1 MVVASFGGG
10 VNSTAMLI
18 GMHERG
24 EKVDLILFADTG
36 GEKPHTYE
44 FIMEFNLWLLDHGFP
59 DIRFVQR
66 TNREQ
71 EFKNLEQDCLDG
83 KMLPSIAYGFK
94 ACSIK
99 YKRDPQD
106 KFCNNYQPCKDVW
119 KIGLKVV
126 KLIGYDMDEPHR
138 ARIPEDEK
146 YAYRYP
152 LIEWGWGR
160 EECVEAI
167 ARAGLKQPGK
177 SACFFCPSSKKPE
190 IMQLRRQ
197 YPALAERAVAME
209 RNALG
214 PKCALCGGKG
224 WVDCGVNAAAVLA
237 GESDNCP
244 KCHGSGHTEAM
255 VKGLGRSFAWGD
267 LYAADDNQAKLFP
280 ESRIEQECG
289 CYDG

>member
-24 EKVDLILFADTG
+24 EPVDLILFADTG
-36 GEKPHTYE
+36 GEKPHTHE
-44 FIMEFNLWLLDHGFP
+44 FIMEFNLWLLDHGMP

-66 TNREQ
+66 TNRAQ

-94 ACSIK
+94 ACSMK

-106 KFCNNYQPCKDVW
+106 KFCNNHQPCKDEW
-119 KIGLKVV
+119 ATGRKVV

-146 YAYRYP
+146 YTYRYP
-152 LIEWGWGR
+152 LIEWNWGR

-167 ARAGLKQPGK
+167 RRAGLTQPGK

-197 YPALAERAVAME
+197 YPALAARAVAME
-209 RNALG
+209 KNAELT
-214 PKCALCGGKG
+214 A
-224 WVDCGVNAAAVLA
+224 
-237 GESDNCP
+237 
-244 KCHGSGHTEAM
+244 
-255 VKGLGRSFAWGD
+255 VKGLGRTFAWGD
-267 LYAADDNQAKLFP
+267 LYAADDAQAKLFP
-280 ESRIEQECG
+280 DSPIEIDCG
-289 CYDG
+289 CYDGETV